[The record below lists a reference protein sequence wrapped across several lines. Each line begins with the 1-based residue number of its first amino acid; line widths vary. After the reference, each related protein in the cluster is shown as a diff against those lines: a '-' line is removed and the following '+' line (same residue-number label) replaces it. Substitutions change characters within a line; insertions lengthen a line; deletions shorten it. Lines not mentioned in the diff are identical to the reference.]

1 MLTLTKPGIEEYAES
16 KSEPVSALLS
26 KLARD
31 TYESMPIPWML
42 TGRLEGRFLKMMVQ
56 ISGAK
61 NVLEIGMFTG
71 YSALS
76 MAEGLPEGGSV
87 TTLDIDPACI
97 EFAKSY
103 FERSPFGS
111 RIEVVAGPALESLNK
126 LSGTFDFV
134 FINADK
140 VNYMNYYEAVLPK
153 LTRGGVILVDNVL
166 YSGYVVDPHT
176 TDENA
181 RAIAAFNDFVA
192 ADERVDRVM
201 LTIRDGVYMIRK
213 R

>member
-16 KSEPVSALLS
+16 KSEPTSALLNSLS
-26 KLARD
+26 KE
-31 TYESMPIPWML
+31 TWEKMSIPWML

-56 ISGAK
+56 ISWVT

-76 MAEGLPEGGSV
+76 MAEGLPAGGKL
-87 TTLDIDPACI
+87 TTLDIDADCVK
-97 EFAKSY
+97 FAKSY
-103 FERSPFGS
+103 FERSPYGEK
-111 RIEVVAGPALESLNK
+111 ITVLEGPALASLEK
-126 LSGTFDFV
+126 LAGPFDFV
-134 FINADK
+134 FIDADK
-140 VNYMNYYEAVLPK
+140 VNYQNYYNAVLPK

-166 YSGYVVDPHT
+166 YSGYVCDPQT

-181 RAIAAFNDFVA
+181 KAIAAFNDFVA

-201 LTIRDGVYMIRK
+201 LTIRDGVYLIRK

>member
-31 TYESMPIPWML
+31 TYETMPVPWML

-56 ISGAK
+56 ISAAR

-76 MAEGLPEGGSV
+76 MAEGLPEGGTV

-103 FERSPFGS
+103 FERSPFGG

-126 LSGTFDFV
+126 LSGPFDFV
-134 FINADK
+134 FIDADK
-140 VNYMNYYEAVLPK
+140 VNYQNYYEAVLPK

-201 LTIRDGVYMIRK
+201 LTIRDGVYLIRK